1 MDTVEELG
9 GTYFYAGVS
18 NISTGEL
25 FFWIFLDEINKQL
38 GIKDIAS
45 ISLILLGLPTES
57 TRTKPIG
64 ATQGT
69 SVLSKW
75 SRRVLNINTG
85 MRLATL
91 TSGSIQRRKFSYTK
105 NLGVFVGRWIPFVGV
120 VILASDV
127 ATIAWKA
134 TNKYN
139 TIARGDDKLWN

>member
-9 GTYFYAGVS
+9 GTYFYKGVANLS
-18 NISTGEL
+18 AGEL
-25 FFWIFLDEINKQL
+25 FFWIFLDEIDQQL
-38 GIKDIAS
+38 GIKDMTSIAM
-45 ISLILLGLPTES
+45 ILLGLPTKS
-57 TRTKPIG
+57 TRAKPIG

-105 NLGVFVGRWIPFVGV
+105 NLGAFVGRWIPFVGAT
-120 VILASDV
+120 ILASDM
-127 ATIAWKA
+127 TIIAWKA
-134 TNKYN
+134 SNKYN
-139 TIARGDDKLWN
+139 TIAQGSDKLWS